1 MARCTDMGQGS
12 CDPMSTARPVS
23 KWNISAVPWLIEMLE
38 YFIPLGAWLLS
49 QKLVFKTIY
58 SIMNTMVFF
67 KYWELH
73 SNPMFS

>member
-49 QKLVFKTIY
+49 QKLGFQSY
-58 SIMNTMVFF
+58 GIMNTTVYIFQVLGAPF
-67 KYWELH
+67 
-73 SNPMFS
+73 